1 MKRIFLIFVCLLF
14 LVSCQSS
21 QNKDNRTNSNYGSES
36 NEKEILT
43 KLNQFSF
50 QASEK
55 YFNEVKED
63 NDAFSPL

>member
-1 MKRIFLIFVCLLF
+1 MKRICLIFVCLLF

-43 KLNQFSF
+43 KLNQFFVSSIRKIF
-50 QASEK
+50 
-55 YFNEVKED
+55 
-63 NDAFSPL
+63 